1 MSNRID
7 DKNLEQIAE
16 ENEMLEDDEYEY
28 DDLEDE
34 YGEEPTYQRMNKQK
48 GLRKMRW

>member
-7 DKNLEQIAE
+7 GKNVEQIAE
-16 ENEMLEDDEYEY
+16 EMDFEMEDDQF

-34 YGEEPTYQRMNKQK
+34 YGEEPTYERMNKQR
-48 GLRKMRW
+48 GLRKMKW